1 MNSTP
6 KRVRS
11 CTELG
16 VCQMRTPPCSETHI
30 NVKHPCSPAFAP
42 GVIEGHKVG
51 IFGTARQRRALW
63 RWVKAAAWWFV
74 FVVVSGVAAGLI
86 VGGQ

>member
-6 KRVRS
+6 KRMRS

-30 NVKHPCSPAFAP
+30 NVNHPCMRPFAP
-42 GVIEGHKVG
+42 GVIEAHKVG
-51 IFGTARQRRALW
+51 MFGTARQRRELL
-63 RWVKAAAWWFV
+63 RWVKATAWWCAFAV
-74 FVVVSGVAAGLI
+74 LAGLAAGLI
-86 VGGQ
+86 VGRV